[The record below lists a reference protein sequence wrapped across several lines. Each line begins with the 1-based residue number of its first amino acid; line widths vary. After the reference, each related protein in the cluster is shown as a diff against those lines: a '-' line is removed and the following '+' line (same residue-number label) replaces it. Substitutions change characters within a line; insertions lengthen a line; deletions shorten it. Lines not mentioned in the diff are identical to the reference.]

1 MNAMCENKELIV
13 GYVYDE
19 LSPDERETLNAHV
32 AVCAECRIE
41 LDELRVTRMHLA
53 QWAPPEP
60 DLGFRLIRGGAA
72 QPPASPGRSRFVPP
86 FAFAAAAVI
95 VLAVAASIAN
105 VEVRYDAD
113 GMTVRTGWAREIAT
127 RNAQLE
133 TTPVESRQVGATVP
147 GSEDF
152 ATLDRRLR
160 EIELALASAPPDSA
174 PPLQMVSADSGL
186 SDAEILRRV
195 QQLVR
200 EAEERQETAVARR
213 LLQVLHDLE
222 VQRRADLAVMQQGL
236 GHYQG
241 LTNAEIA
248 QNRDMLN
255 QLVQVATRQEK

>member
-95 VLAVAASIAN
+95 V
-105 VEVRYDAD
+105 
-113 GMTVRTGWAREIAT
+113 
-127 RNAQLE
+127 

-195 QQLVR
+195 RQLVS